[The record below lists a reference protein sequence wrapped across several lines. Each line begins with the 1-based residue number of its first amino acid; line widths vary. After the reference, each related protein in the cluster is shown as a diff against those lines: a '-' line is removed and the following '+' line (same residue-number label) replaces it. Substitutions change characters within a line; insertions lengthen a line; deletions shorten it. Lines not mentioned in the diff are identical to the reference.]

1 MPRTSSNKS
10 KAKLASTTQSTA
22 KSQAVNATISN
33 AQVKDNESK
42 ATDTSLDAIACAA
55 KEIGIR
61 AYASDLYDDDDLE
74 DLDSSSLNE
83 LDDALDDGLEDTL
96 EDDLDSSLSEG
107 LNDTLD
113 DDRGSSLSDG
123 LEDALDDL
131 ESATEDEIFGNR
143 NKSRIAYEIAK
154 IKERQLRRAGRSI
167 QFAPDEEGNY
177 DDAHKAGFGSDVA
190 EPQMDMADADVQG
203 QDEAAKVDEDGS
215 AELFDSK
222 AFLKTVPNRPGCYRM
237 YDLRN
242 QVIYVGK
249 AKDLKKRLSSY
260 FLKQDQGVKTRVLV
274 SHIAHI
280 EFTVTFSESEA
291 LILENELIKK
301 YQPHF
306 NILLRDDKSY
316 PYILLT
322 SQHEHPGI
330 YYHRGARRKAGEYFG
345 PFPDSSAVKD
355 SLRLMLQLFPI
366 RQCEDTVYAHRSR
379 PCLMAQI
386 GKCLAPCVPMSKEKQ
401 AQYAEQVE
409 LVKLFLQGHNQEL
422 LSAIVKKMEE
432 HAARM
437 EFEEAAALRDQL
449 TSLRKVQEA
458 NSIVSGIEY
467 PLDVIGFAMAEGMA
481 CIHVLFIRNGR
492 IFGTRSFFPKLTS
505 EVRNNTELVL
515 SFLSRFYLN
524 DTHSNLIPDEVVIDL
539 DFNAVNA
546 TDDEVAQDDVTSDL
560 ISADANADSDES
572 ENLKPGQVSSR
583 SRRLQ
588 QSILPVDKDERIA
601 GAKSLVAEI
610 KAMDNIDP
618 QERHDRL
625 QGNLHDDVV
634 DALDLEE
641 EYLTDELADK
651 DTKATNLTISEQ
663 TAANV
668 DHTTAANTAD
678 AHASSID
685 AANAA
690 DMGDAA
696 DADNAANAADTSDAV
711 DDAAVD
717 SAGAVVLKDE
727 LSVLKEALKKQFDK
741 NVRFTRGVRGAK
753 HRFVRLAMTNA
764 SVALSAKVQ
773 SFATAEHRI
782 KELES
787 LLGIS
792 GVERMECY
800 DISHTQGELT
810 VASCVVFNREGPDS
824 SRYRR
829 FNIDGITP
837 GDDFAAMHQVL
848 TRRFKDPDG
857 GECPQLVFIDGGPGQ
872 LSQAEE
878 VISNAFANAKTPM
891 PTIVAVAKG
900 EGRKEGLE
908 TLIRAFSHERI
919 NLNLNSPALQLV
931 IHIRDESHRFAITG
945 HRNRRAKARRTSKL
959 ESIAGVGPKRR
970 QALLKHL
977 GGMQEVLRAGIDEL
991 KKVPGISPKM
1001 AEQIYDELHS

>member
-1 MPRTSSNKS
+1 M
-10 KAKLASTTQSTA
+10 
-22 KSQAVNATISN
+22 ISH
-33 AQVKDNESK
+33 
-42 ATDTSLDAIACAA
+42 T
-55 KEIGIR
+55 
-61 AYASDLYDDDDLE
+61 
-74 DLDSSSLNE
+74 
-83 LDDALDDGLEDTL
+83 
-96 EDDLDSSLSEG
+96 
-107 LNDTLD
+107 
-113 DDRGSSLSDG
+113 
-123 LEDALDDL
+123 
-131 ESATEDEIFGNR
+131 
-143 NKSRIAYEIAK
+143 RISC
-154 IKERQLRRAGRSI
+154 L
-167 QFAPDEEGNY
+167 P
-177 DDAHKAGFGSDVA
+177 
-190 EPQMDMADADVQG
+190 
-203 QDEAAKVDEDGS
+203 
-215 AELFDSK
+215 
-222 AFLKTVPNRPGCYRM
+222 
-237 YDLRN
+237 
-242 QVIYVGK
+242 
-249 AKDLKKRLSSY
+249 
-260 FLKQDQGVKTRVLV
+260 
-274 SHIAHI
+274 
-280 EFTVTFSESEA
+280 
-291 LILENELIKK
+291 
-301 YQPHF
+301 
-306 NILLRDDKSY
+306 
-316 PYILLT
+316 

-432 HAARM
+432 HAERM

-546 TDDEVAQDDVTSDL
+546 ADDETGQDGVTSDL
-560 ISADANADSDES
+560 ISEDANADSDES

-583 SRRLQ
+583 SRRMH
-588 QSILPVDKDERIA
+588 QSILPGDKDERIA

-625 QGNLHDDVV
+625 QGKLHDDVV

-641 EYLTDELADK
+641 EYLTDEHSDK
-651 DTKATNLTISEQ
+651 DSKEANLTISEQ
-663 TAANV
+663 QAASS
-668 DHTTAANTAD
+668 AD

-685 AANAA
+685 ASDTA
-690 DMGDAA
+690 DAA
-696 DADNAANAADTSDAV
+696 ETSDASNAV

-878 VISNAFANAKTPM
+878 VISTAFAGAKTPM

>member
-22 KSQAVNATISN
+22 KLQAVNATLGN
-33 AQVKDNESK
+33 AQVEDKESK
-42 ATDTSLDAIACAA
+42 ATDTPLDAIACVA
-55 KEIGIR
+55 KEIGIG
-61 AYASDLYDDDDLE
+61 AYASDLDDDDDLE
-74 DLDSSSLNE
+74 DLESSLLNE
-83 LDDALDDGLEDTL
+83 LDDALDDDLDSPLRDDLEDAL
-96 EDDLDSSLSEG
+96 EDDLDSSL
-107 LNDTLD
+107 ND
-113 DDRGSSLSDG
+113 GV
-123 LEDALDDL
+123 EDALDDL

-143 NKSRIAYEIAK
+143 NKSRIAYEISK
-154 IKERQLRRAGRSI
+154 IKERQLRGVVRSI

-190 EPQMDMADADVQG
+190 EPQMDMADAEIQG
-203 QDEAAKVDEDGS
+203 QVEGAKVDEDGS

-546 TDDEVAQDDVTSDL
+546 ADDETGQDGVTRDL
-560 ISADANADSDES
+560 ISEDANADSDES

-583 SRRLQ
+583 SRRMQ
-588 QSILPVDKDERIA
+588 QSIVPGDKDERIA

-625 QGNLHDDVV
+625 QAQLHDDVV

-641 EYLTDELADK
+641 EYLTDEHSDK
-651 DTKATNLTISEQ
+651 DTKTAHLTISEQ
-663 TAANV
+663 QAAS
-668 DHTTAANTAD
+668 TAD

-685 AANAA
+685 AADAV
-690 DMGDAA
+690 DTGD
-696 DADNAANAADTSDAV
+696 TV

-919 NLNLNSPALQLV
+919 NLTLNSPALQLV

>member
-10 KAKLASTTQSTA
+10 KAKLASTTQSST
-22 KSQAVNATISN
+22 KSQAVNATLAS
-33 AQVKDNESK
+33 AQVEEKDSK
-42 ATDTSLDAIACAA
+42 ATDTTLDAIACAA
-55 KEIGIR
+55 KEIGIG
-61 AYASDLYDDDDLE
+61 AYASDLDDDDDLE
-74 DLDSSSLNE
+74 DLESSSLNE
-83 LDDALDDGLEDTL
+83 LDDALDDDLEDAL
-96 EDDLDSSLSEG
+96 EDDLDSPLSNG
-107 LNDTLD
+107 D
-113 DDRGSSLSDG
+113 
-123 LEDALDDL
+123 EDALDDL

-143 NKSRIAYEIAK
+143 NKSRIAYEISK
-154 IKERQLRRAGRSI
+154 IKERQLRGAGRSI

-190 EPQMDMADADVQG
+190 EPQMDMADAEIQG
-203 QDEAAKVDEDGS
+203 QVEGAKVDEDGS

-492 IFGTRSFFPKLTS
+492 IFGTRSFFPKLTG

-524 DTHSNLIPDEVVIDL
+524 DTHSNLIPDEVVIDI
-539 DFNAVNA
+539 DFNAANA
-546 TDDEVAQDDVTSDL
+546 ADDETGQDGVTSDL

-572 ENLKPGQVSSR
+572 GNLKPGQVSSR
-583 SRRLQ
+583 SRRMQ
-588 QSILPVDKDERIA
+588 QSILPGDKDERIA

-625 QGNLHDDVV
+625 QGKLHDDVV

-641 EYLTDELADK
+641 EYLTDEHSDK
-651 DTKATNLTISEQ
+651 DSKEANLTISEQ
-663 TAANV
+663 QAASS
-668 DHTTAANTAD
+668 AD

-685 AANAA
+685 ASDTA
-690 DMGDAA
+690 DAA
-696 DADNAANAADTSDAV
+696 ETSDAGNAV

>member
-22 KSQAVNATISN
+22 KSQAVNATLAN
-33 AQVKDNESK
+33 AQVNDKESK
-42 ATDTSLDAIACAA
+42 ATDTSLDAIASAA
-55 KEIGIR
+55 KEIGIS
-61 AYASDLYDDDDLE
+61 AYVSDLDDDDDLE
-74 DLDSSSLNE
+74 DLESSSLNE
-83 LDDALDDGLEDTL
+83 LDDPLDDDLEEAIDDGLGSSLSDGIEDAL
-96 EDDLDSSLSEG
+96 EDDLDSP
-107 LNDTLD
+107 
-113 DDRGSSLSDG
+113 LSDG

-131 ESATEDEIFGNR
+131 ESATEDEIFGKR
-143 NKSRIAYEIAK
+143 NQSRIAYEIGK
-154 IKERQLRRAGRSI
+154 IKERQLRGAGRSI

-177 DDAHKAGFGSDVA
+177 DDAHKAGFGSDIA
-190 EPQMDMADADVQG
+190 EPQMDMADAEIQG

-524 DTHSNLIPDEVVIDL
+524 DTHSNLIPDEVVIDI

-546 TDDEVAQDDVTSDL
+546 ADDETGQDGVTSDL
-560 ISADANADSDES
+560 ISTDANADSDES

-583 SRRLQ
+583 SRRMQ
-588 QSILPVDKDERIA
+588 QSILTGDKDERIA

-618 QERHDRL
+618 QERHERL
-625 QGNLHDDVV
+625 QGKLHDDVV

-641 EYLTDELADK
+641 EYLTDELSDK
-651 DTKATNLTISEQ
+651 DIKAANLTLSEQ
-663 TAANV
+663 Q
-668 DHTTAANTAD
+668 AANTDD

-685 AANAA
+685 AADTA
-690 DMGDAA
+690 DKGDKGDKD
-696 DADNAANAADTSDAV
+696 DAC

-717 SAGAVVLKDE
+717 AGDAGDDAAVYSAGAVVLKDE

-782 KELES
+782 KELEG

-908 TLIRAFSHERI
+908 TLIRAFTHERI

>member
-10 KAKLASTTQSTA
+10 KAKLASTTQSSA
-22 KSQAVNATISN
+22 KSQAVNATLAN
-33 AQVKDNESK
+33 AQVEDKDSK
-42 ATDTSLDAIACAA
+42 ATDTTLDVIACAA
-55 KEIGIR
+55 KEIGIG
-61 AYASDLYDDDDLE
+61 AYAPDLDDDDDLE
-74 DLDSSSLNE
+74 DLESSSLNDI
-83 LDDALDDGLEDTL
+83 DDALDDDLDSSLSDGVEDAL
-96 EDDLDSSLSEG
+96 EDDLDSSLS
-107 LNDTLD
+107 
-113 DDRGSSLSDG
+113 DG
-123 LEDALDDL
+123 VDDALDDL

-143 NKSRIAYEIAK
+143 NKSRIAYEISK
-154 IKERQLRRAGRSI
+154 IKERQLRGAGRTI

-177 DDAHKAGFGSDVA
+177 DNAHKAGFGSDVA
-190 EPQMDMADADVQG
+190 EPQMDMADAEIQG
-203 QDEAAKVDEDGS
+203 QVEGAKVDEDGS

-322 SQHEHPGI
+322 TQHEHPGI

-546 TDDEVAQDDVTSDL
+546 ADDETVQDGVTSDL

-583 SRRLQ
+583 SRRMQ

-625 QGNLHDDVV
+625 QGQLHDDVV

-641 EYLTDELADK
+641 EYLTDEHSDK
-651 DTKATNLTISEQ
+651 DSKEANLTISEQ
-663 TAANV
+663 QAATIV
-668 DHTTAANTAD
+668 QTTAANTDD
-678 AHASSID
+678 AHASSSD
-685 AANAA
+685 AANAS
-690 DMGDAA
+690 DAA
-696 DADNAANAADTSDAV
+696 NTANTADAV
-711 DDAAVD
+711 DDTSVD

-773 SFATAEHRI
+773 SFATAEQRI

>member
-1 MPRTSSNKS
+1 M
-10 KAKLASTTQSTA
+10 
-22 KSQAVNATISN
+22 
-33 AQVKDNESK
+33 
-42 ATDTSLDAIACAA
+42 
-55 KEIGIR
+55 
-61 AYASDLYDDDDLE
+61 
-74 DLDSSSLNE
+74 
-83 LDDALDDGLEDTL
+83 
-96 EDDLDSSLSEG
+96 
-107 LNDTLD
+107 
-113 DDRGSSLSDG
+113 
-123 LEDALDDL
+123 
-131 ESATEDEIFGNR
+131 
-143 NKSRIAYEIAK
+143 
-154 IKERQLRRAGRSI
+154 
-167 QFAPDEEGNY
+167 
-177 DDAHKAGFGSDVA
+177 DVA
-190 EPQMDMADADVQG
+190 DAEIQG
-203 QDEAAKVDEDGS
+203 QVEAAKVYEDGS

-260 FLKQDQGVKTRVLV
+260 FLKQDQGIKTRVLV

-401 AQYAEQVE
+401 AQYAEQVD

-546 TDDEVAQDDVTSDL
+546 ADDETVQDGVTSDL
-560 ISADANADSDES
+560 ISADTNADSDES

-583 SRRLQ
+583 SRRMQ
-588 QSILPVDKDERIA
+588 QSILPGDKDERIA

-618 QERHDRL
+618 QERLNRL
-625 QGNLHDDVV
+625 QGKLHDDVV
-634 DALDLEE
+634 NALDLEE
-641 EYLTDELADK
+641 EYLTDEHSDK
-651 DTKATNLTISEQ
+651 DTNAANLTISEQ
-663 TAANV
+663 QAAS
-668 DHTTAANTAD
+668 TAD
-678 AHASSID
+678 THASSID
-685 AANAA
+685 AADTA
-690 DMGDAA
+690 DT
-696 DADNAANAADTSDAV
+696 ANKDYAADTGDTV
-711 DDAAVD
+711 DEAAVD

-810 VASCVVFNREGPDS
+810 VASCVVFNEKAQ
-824 SRYRR
+824 
-829 FNIDGITP
+829 I
-837 GDDFAAMHQVL
+837 VL
-848 TRRFKDPDG
+848 
-857 GECPQLVFIDGGPGQ
+857 
-872 LSQAEE
+872 A
-878 VISNAFANAKTPM
+878 
-891 PTIVAVAKG
+891 
-900 EGRKEGLE
+900 
-908 TLIRAFSHERI
+908 
-919 NLNLNSPALQLV
+919 
-931 IHIRDESHRFAITG
+931 
-945 HRNRRAKARRTSKL
+945 
-959 ESIAGVGPKRR
+959 IAGSISMASRLV
-970 QALLKHL
+970 
-977 GGMQEVLRAGIDEL
+977 MTLRLCIRC
-991 KKVPGISPKM
+991 
-1001 AEQIYDELHS
+1001 

>member
-22 KSQAVNATISN
+22 KLQAVNATLAN
-33 AQVKDNESK
+33 AQVEDKESK
-42 ATDTSLDAIACAA
+42 ATDTPLDAIACAA

-61 AYASDLYDDDDLE
+61 AYASDLDDDDDLE
-74 DLDSSSLNE
+74 DLESSSLNE
-83 LDDALDDGLEDTL
+83 LDDALDDGLE
-96 EDDLDSSLSEG
+96 
-107 LNDTLD
+107 DTLD

-131 ESATEDEIFGNR
+131 ESASEDEIFGNR
-143 NKSRIAYEIAK
+143 NKSRIAYEISK
-154 IKERQLRRAGRSI
+154 IKERQLRGAGRSI

-190 EPQMDMADADVQG
+190 EPQMDMADAEVQG

-546 TDDEVAQDDVTSDL
+546 ADDEVAQDGVTSDL

-618 QERHDRL
+618 QERHERL
-625 QGNLHDDVV
+625 QSKLHDDAV

-663 TAANV
+663 QAANTDDADASSIDTADTV
-668 DHTTAANTAD
+668 DIADSANTAD
-678 AHASSID
+678 A
-685 AANAA
+685 
-690 DMGDAA
+690 G
-696 DADNAANAADTSDAV
+696 DAV

-773 SFATAEHRI
+773 SFATAEHHI

-837 GDDFAAMHQVL
+837 GDDFAAIHQVL

-945 HRNRRAKARRTSKL
+945 HRNRRAKARWTSKL

>member
-22 KSQAVNATISN
+22 KSQAVNATLAN
-33 AQVKDNESK
+33 AQVEDKDSK
-42 ATDTSLDAIACAA
+42 ATDTTLDAIACAA
-55 KEIGIR
+55 KEIGIG
-61 AYASDLYDDDDLE
+61 AYASDLDDDDDLE
-74 DLDSSSLNE
+74 DLESASLNE
-83 LDDALDDGLEDTL
+83 LDDAL
-96 EDDLDSSLSEG
+96 EDDLDSSLSDDLEDA
-107 LNDTLD
+107 LEDNLD
-113 DDRGSSLSDG
+113 SPLSNGD
-123 LEDALDDL
+123 EDALDDL

-143 NKSRIAYEIAK
+143 NKSRIAYEISK
-154 IKERQLRRAGRSI
+154 IKERQLRGAGRSI

-190 EPQMDMADADVQG
+190 EPQMDMADAEIQG
-203 QDEAAKVDEDGS
+203 QVEAAKVDEDGS

-546 TDDEVAQDDVTSDL
+546 ADDETGQDGVTSDL

-583 SRRLQ
+583 SRRMQ
-588 QSILPVDKDERIA
+588 QSILPRDKDERIA

-625 QGNLHDDVV
+625 QGKLHDDVV

-641 EYLTDELADK
+641 EYLTDEHSDK
-651 DTKATNLTISEQ
+651 DTKTPHLTISEQ
-663 TAANV
+663 QAEET
-668 DHTTAANTAD
+668 DD
-678 AHASSID
+678 AH
-685 AANAA
+685 
-690 DMGDAA
+690 
-696 DADNAANAADTSDAV
+696 TSCIDAV
-711 DDAAVD
+711 DDTSVD
-717 SAGAVVLKDE
+717 GAGAVVLKDE

>member
-22 KSQAVNATISN
+22 KSQAVNATLAN
-33 AQVKDNESK
+33 AQAEDKESK
-42 ATDTSLDAIACAA
+42 ATDTPLDAIACAA

-61 AYASDLYDDDDLE
+61 AYASDLDDDDLE
-74 DLDSSSLNE
+74 DLESSSLNE
-83 LDDALDDGLEDTL
+83 LDDALDDDLEDTL
-96 EDDLDSSLSEG
+96 EDDLDSSLSDG
-107 LNDTLD
+107 LDDALE

-123 LEDALDDL
+123 VEDALDDL

-154 IKERQLRRAGRSI
+154 IKERQLRGAGRTI

-177 DDAHKAGFGSDVA
+177 DDAHKAGFGSNVA
-190 EPQMDMADADVQG
+190 EPQMDMADAEVQG

-505 EVRNNTELVL
+505 EVRSNTELVL

-583 SRRLQ
+583 SSRLQ

-663 TAANV
+663 TTANV
-668 DHTTAANTAD
+668 DHTTAANTDD
-678 AHASSID
+678 AHASFID
-685 AANAA
+685 AA
-690 DMGDAA
+690 DS
-696 DADNAANAADTSDAV
+696 DNAAYTSD
-711 DDAAVD
+711 DSAVD

-878 VISNAFANAKTPM
+878 VISNAFATAKTPM

>member
-22 KSQAVNATISN
+22 KSQAVNATLAN
-33 AQVKDNESK
+33 AQVEDKDSK
-42 ATDTSLDAIACAA
+42 ATDTTLDAIACAA
-55 KEIGIR
+55 KEIGIG
-61 AYASDLYDDDDLE
+61 AYASDLDDDDDLE
-74 DLDSSSLNE
+74 DLESSSLNE
-83 LDDALDDGLEDTL
+83 LDDALDDDLDSPLRDDLEDAL
-96 EDDLDSSLSEG
+96 EDDLDSSL
-107 LNDTLD
+107 ND
-113 DDRGSSLSDG
+113 GV
-123 LEDALDDL
+123 EDALDDL

-143 NKSRIAYEIAK
+143 NKSRIAYEISK
-154 IKERQLRRAGRSI
+154 IKERQLRGAGRSI

-190 EPQMDMADADVQG
+190 EPQMDIADAEIQG
-203 QDEAAKVDEDGS
+203 QVEAAKVDEDGS

-505 EVRNNTELVL
+505 EVRNITELVL

-546 TDDEVAQDDVTSDL
+546 ADDETGQDGVTSDL
-560 ISADANADSDES
+560 ISADANANSDES

-583 SRRLQ
+583 SRRMQ
-588 QSILPVDKDERIA
+588 QSILPGDKDERIA

-625 QGNLHDDVV
+625 QGKLHDDVV

-641 EYLTDELADK
+641 EYLTDEHSDK
-651 DTKATNLTISEQ
+651 DTKTAHLTISEQ
-663 TAANV
+663 QAATIVHTA
-668 DHTTAANTAD
+668 AANTDD
-678 AHASSID
+678 AHASSTD
-685 AANAA
+685 AANT
-690 DMGDAA
+690 
-696 DADNAANAADTSDAV
+696 ANAADTVNATHASSIEAADAVDTGDTV

-919 NLNLNSPALQLV
+919 NLTLNSPALQLV

>member
-10 KAKLASTTQSTA
+10 KAKLSSTTQSTA
-22 KSQAVNATISN
+22 KSQAVNATLAN
-33 AQVKDNESK
+33 AQVEDKESK
-42 ATDTSLDAIACAA
+42 ATDTPLDAIACAA
-55 KEIGIR
+55 KEIGIG
-61 AYASDLYDDDDLE
+61 AYATDLDDDDDLE
-74 DLDSSSLNE
+74 DLESSSLNE
-83 LDDALDDGLEDTL
+83 LDDALDDDLEETL
-96 EDDLDSSLSEG
+96 EDDLDSSLS
-107 LNDTLD
+107 
-113 DDRGSSLSDG
+113 DG
-123 LEDALDDL
+123 VEDALDDL
-131 ESATEDEIFGNR
+131 ESATEDEIFGHR
-143 NKSRIAYEIAK
+143 NKSRIAYEISK
-154 IKERQLRRAGRSI
+154 IKERQLRGAGRSI

-190 EPQMDMADADVQG
+190 EPQMDMADAEIQG
-203 QDEAAKVDEDGS
+203 QVEAAKVDEDGS

-539 DFNAVNA
+539 DFNAVNEV
-546 TDDEVAQDDVTSDL
+546 DDETAQDGVTGDL
-560 ISADANADSDES
+560 ISADANADGDES

-583 SRRLQ
+583 SRRMQ
-588 QSILPVDKDERIA
+588 QSILPGDQDERIA

-625 QGNLHDDVV
+625 QGKLHDDVV

-641 EYLTDELADK
+641 EYLTDEHSDK
-651 DTKATNLTISEQ
+651 DSKAANLAISEQ
-663 TAANV
+663 QAATIE
-668 DHTTAANTAD
+668 HTTAANTDD

-685 AANAA
+685 TADSANT
-690 DMGDAA
+690 
-696 DADNAANAADTSDAV
+696 ANTGEAV
-711 DDAAVD
+711 DAAAVD

-977 GGMQEVLRAGIDEL
+977 GGMQEVLRASIDEL

>member
-22 KSQAVNATISN
+22 KLQAVNATLAN
-33 AQVKDNESK
+33 AQVENKDSK
-42 ATDTSLDAIACAA
+42 ATDTTLDAIACAA
-55 KEIGIR
+55 KEIGIG
-61 AYASDLYDDDDLE
+61 AYASDLDDDDELDELE
-74 DLDSSSLNE
+74 SPSLNE
-83 LDDALDDGLEDTL
+83 LDDALDD
-96 EDDLDSSLSEG
+96 DLD
-107 LNDTLD
+107 
-113 DDRGSSLSDG
+113 SSLSDG
-123 LEDALDDL
+123 LEDALEEDLDSPLSDGVEDGLDDL

-143 NKSRIAYEIAK
+143 NKSRIAYEISK
-154 IKERQLRRAGRSI
+154 IKERQLRGAGRSI

-190 EPQMDMADADVQG
+190 EPQMDMADAEIQG
-203 QDEAAKVDEDGS
+203 QVEAAKVDEDGS

-539 DFNAVNA
+539 DFKAVNA
-546 TDDEVAQDDVTSDL
+546 ADDETGQDGVTSDL

-583 SRRLQ
+583 SRRMQ
-588 QSILPVDKDERIA
+588 QSILPGDKDERIA

-618 QERHDRL
+618 RERHDRL
-625 QGNLHDDVV
+625 QGKLHDDVV

-641 EYLTDELADK
+641 EYLTDEHSDK
-651 DTKATNLTISEQ
+651 DTKTANLTISEQ
-663 TAANV
+663 QAVTIV
-668 DHTTAANTAD
+668 QTTAENTDD

-685 AANAA
+685 AS
-690 DMGDAA
+690 DAA
-696 DADNAANAADTSDAV
+696 NTADTGDAV
-711 DDAAVD
+711 DDTSVD
-717 SAGAVVLKDE
+717 GAGAVVLKDE

-959 ESIAGVGPKRR
+959 ESIAGVGAKASSGFIKALRR
-970 QALLKHL
+970 HA
-977 GGMQEVLRAGIDEL
+977 RGIAC
-991 KKVPGISPKM
+991 G
-1001 AEQIYDELHS
+1001 H

>member
-1 MPRTSSNKS
+1 MPRTSSSKS
-10 KAKLASTTQSTA
+10 KAKLSSTTQSAA
-22 KSQAVNATISN
+22 KSQAANTTLAN
-33 AQVKDNESK
+33 AQVEDKESK
-42 ATDTSLDAIACAA
+42 TTYTSLDAIASAA
-55 KEIGIR
+55 KEIGIG
-61 AYASDLYDDDDLE
+61 AYAADLDDDDDLE
-74 DLDSSSLNE
+74 DLESSTLNE
-83 LDDALDDGLEDTL
+83 LDDALDD
-96 EDDLDSSLSEG
+96 DLDSSLSDG
-107 LNDTLD
+107 LEDALED
-113 DDRGSSLSDG
+113 DLGSSLSDG
-123 LEDALDDL
+123 LDDALDDL
-131 ESATEDEIFGNR
+131 ESATEDEIFGKR
-143 NKSRIAYEIAK
+143 NKSRIAYEIGK
-154 IKERQLRRAGRSI
+154 IKERQLRGAGRSI

-177 DDAHKAGFGSDVA
+177 DDAHKAGFGSDIA
-190 EPQMDMADADVQG
+190 EPQMDMADAEIQG

-505 EVRNNTELVL
+505 EVTNNTELVL

-546 TDDEVAQDDVTSDL
+546 ADDETAQDGVTSDL
-560 ISADANADSDES
+560 MSSDANADSDES

-583 SRRLQ
+583 SRRMQ
-588 QSILPVDKDERIA
+588 QSILPGDKDERIA

-618 QERHDRL
+618 QERRDRL
-625 QGNLHDDVV
+625 QGKLHDDVV

-641 EYLTDELADK
+641 EYLTDEHSDK
-651 DTKATNLTISEQ
+651 DIKAINLTISEQ
-663 TAANV
+663 QAATV
-668 DHTTAANTAD
+668 DHTTAANSDDSNSASTDEAN
-678 AHASSID
+678 ASSID
-685 AANAA
+685 AADTA
-690 DMGDAA
+690 GTCDAV
-696 DADNAANAADTSDAV
+696 DAV

-717 SAGAVVLKDE
+717 SAVAVVLKDE

-959 ESIAGVGPKRR
+959 ESIAGIGPKRR

>member
-22 KSQAVNATISN
+22 KSQAVNATLAN
-33 AQVKDNESK
+33 AQVENKDSK
-42 ATDTSLDAIACAA
+42 ATDTPLDAIACAA
-55 KEIGIR
+55 KEMGIG
-61 AYASDLYDDDDLE
+61 AYASDLDDDDDFE
-74 DLDSSSLNE
+74 DLESSSLND
-83 LDDALDDGLEDTL
+83 LDDALD
-96 EDDLDSSLSEG
+96 DDLDSSLS
-107 LNDTLD
+107 D
-113 DDRGSSLSDG
+113 D
-123 LEDALDDL
+123 LEDALEEDLESPLRDGVEEVLDDL

-143 NKSRIAYEIAK
+143 NKSRIAYEISK
-154 IKERQLRRAGRSI
+154 IKERQLRGAGRSI

-190 EPQMDMADADVQG
+190 EPQMDMADAEIQG
-203 QDEAAKVDEDGS
+203 QVEAAKVDEDGS

-546 TDDEVAQDDVTSDL
+546 ADDETAQDGVTSDL

-583 SRRLQ
+583 SRRMQ
-588 QSILPVDKDERIA
+588 QSILPGDKDERIA

-610 KAMDNIDP
+610 KAMDHIDP

-625 QGNLHDDVV
+625 QGKLHDDVV

-641 EYLTDELADK
+641 EYLTDEHSDK
-651 DTKATNLTISEQ
+651 DSKAANLTISEQ
-663 TAANV
+663 QAAST
-668 DHTTAANTAD
+668 DD

-685 AANAA
+685 AA
-690 DMGDAA
+690 DT
-696 DADNAANAADTSDAV
+696 ADTSSTGDTGDIV

>member
-22 KSQAVNATISN
+22 KLQAVNATLAN
-33 AQVKDNESK
+33 AQVENKDSK
-42 ATDTSLDAIACAA
+42 ATDTHLDAIACAA
-55 KEIGIR
+55 KEIGIG
-61 AYASDLYDDDDLE
+61 AYAPDLDDDDELGDLE
-74 DLDSSSLNE
+74 ISSLND
-83 LDDALDDGLEDTL
+83 LDDALD
-96 EDDLDSSLSEG
+96 DDLDSSLS
-107 LNDTLD
+107 
-113 DDRGSSLSDG
+113 DG
-123 LEDALDDL
+123 VEDALDDL
-131 ESATEDEIFGNR
+131 DSATEDEIFGNR
-143 NKSRIAYEIAK
+143 NKSRIAYEISK
-154 IKERQLRRAGRSI
+154 IKERQLRGAGSSI

-190 EPQMDMADADVQG
+190 EPQMDMADAEIQG
-203 QDEAAKVDEDGS
+203 QVEAAKVDEDGS

-322 SQHEHPGI
+322 TQHEHPGI
-330 YYHRGARRKAGEYFG
+330 YYHRGARRKSGEYFG

-546 TDDEVAQDDVTSDL
+546 AYDETGQDGVKSDL
-560 ISADANADSDES
+560 ISEDANADSDES

-583 SRRLQ
+583 SRRMQ
-588 QSILPVDKDERIA
+588 QSILPGDKDERIA

-610 KAMDNIDP
+610 KAMDNIEP

-625 QGNLHDDVV
+625 QGKLHDDVV

-641 EYLTDELADK
+641 EYLTDEHSDK
-651 DTKATNLTISEQ
+651 DCKEENLTISEQ
-663 TAANV
+663 QAATIV
-668 DHTTAANTAD
+668 QTTAANTAD
-678 AHASSID
+678 DHASSID
-685 AANAA
+685 AAETA
-690 DMGDAA
+690 DAA
-696 DADNAANAADTSDAV
+696 NTADAV
-711 DDAAVD
+711 DDTSVD

>member
-10 KAKLASTTQSTA
+10 KAKLASTTQSSA
-22 KSQAVNATISN
+22 KSQAVNATLAN
-33 AQVKDNESK
+33 AQVENKDSK
-42 ATDTSLDAIACAA
+42 ATDTTLDAIACAA
-55 KEIGIR
+55 KEIGIG
-61 AYASDLYDDDDLE
+61 AYAPDLDDDDELGDLE
-74 DLDSSSLNE
+74 ISSLND
-83 LDDALDDGLEDTL
+83 LDDALDDDI
-96 EDDLDSSLSEG
+96 DSP
-107 LNDTLD
+107 
-113 DDRGSSLSDG
+113 LSDG
-123 LEDALDDL
+123 VEEVLDDL

-143 NKSRIAYEIAK
+143 NKSRIAYEISK
-154 IKERQLRRAGRSI
+154 IKERQLRGAGRSI

-190 EPQMDMADADVQG
+190 EPQMDMADAEIQG
-203 QDEAAKVDEDGS
+203 QVEAAKVDEDGS

-546 TDDEVAQDDVTSDL
+546 ADDETGQDGVTSDL

-583 SRRLQ
+583 SRRMQ
-588 QSILPVDKDERIA
+588 QSILPGDKDERIA

-625 QGNLHDDVV
+625 QGKLHDDVV

-641 EYLTDELADK
+641 EYLTDEHSDK
-651 DTKATNLTISEQ
+651 DTKTAHLTISEQ
-663 TAANV
+663 QAATIV
-668 DHTTAANTAD
+668 QTTAANTDD

-685 AANAA
+685 AAETV
-690 DMGDAA
+690 DAA
-696 DADNAANAADTSDAV
+696 NTADAV
-711 DDAAVD
+711 DTADDTSVD

-919 NLNLNSPALQLV
+919 NLTLNSPALQLV

>member
-10 KAKLASTTQSTA
+10 KAKLASTTQSSA
-22 KSQAVNATISN
+22 KSQAVNATLAN
-33 AQVKDNESK
+33 AQVENKDSK
-42 ATDTSLDAIACAA
+42 ATDTTLDAIACAA
-55 KEIGIR
+55 KEICIG
-61 AYASDLYDDDDLE
+61 AYASDLDDDDDLE
-74 DLDSSSLNE
+74 DHESSSLNE
-83 LDDALDDGLEDTL
+83 LDDAFDDGLDSSLSDDLEDAL
-96 EDDLDSSLSEG
+96 DDDLDSSL
-107 LNDTLD
+107 ND
-113 DDRGSSLSDG
+113 GV
-123 LEDALDDL
+123 EEVLDDL

-143 NKSRIAYEIAK
+143 NKSRIAYEISK
-154 IKERQLRRAGRSI
+154 IKERQLRGAGRSI

-190 EPQMDMADADVQG
+190 EPQMDMADAEIQG
-203 QDEAAKVDEDGS
+203 QVEAAKVDEDGS

-492 IFGTRSFFPKLTS
+492 IFGTRSFFPKLTG

-539 DFNAVNA
+539 DFKAVNA
-546 TDDEVAQDDVTSDL
+546 ADDETGQDGITSDL
-560 ISADANADSDES
+560 ISEDANADSDES

-583 SRRLQ
+583 SRRMQ
-588 QSILPVDKDERIA
+588 QSILPGDKDERIA

-625 QGNLHDDVV
+625 QGKLHDDVV

-641 EYLTDELADK
+641 EYLTDEHSDK
-651 DTKATNLTISEQ
+651 DTKTANLTISEQ
-663 TAANV
+663 QAVTIV
-668 DHTTAANTAD
+668 QTTAANTDD

-685 AANAA
+685 AS
-690 DMGDAA
+690 DAA
-696 DADNAANAADTSDAV
+696 NTADTGDAV
-711 DDAAVD
+711 DDAAAD
-717 SAGAVVLKDE
+717 GAGAVVLKDE

-829 FNIDGITP
+829 FNIEGITP

-919 NLNLNSPALQLV
+919 NLTLNSPALQLV

>member
-22 KSQAVNATISN
+22 KSQAVNATLAN
-33 AQVKDNESK
+33 AQVEDKESK
-42 ATDTSLDAIACAA
+42 VTDTPLDAIACAA
-55 KEIGIR
+55 KEIGIG
-61 AYASDLYDDDDLE
+61 AYAPDLDDDDELGDLE
-74 DLDSSSLNE
+74 ISSLND
-83 LDDALDDGLEDTL
+83 LDDALDDDI
-96 EDDLDSSLSEG
+96 DSP
-107 LNDTLD
+107 
-113 DDRGSSLSDG
+113 LSDG
-123 LEDALDDL
+123 VEEVLDDL

-143 NKSRIAYEIAK
+143 NKSRIAYEISK
-154 IKERQLRRAGRSI
+154 IKERQLRGAGRSI

-190 EPQMDMADADVQG
+190 EPQMDMADAEIQG
-203 QDEAAKVDEDGS
+203 QVEAAKVDEDGS

-546 TDDEVAQDDVTSDL
+546 TDDETGQDGVTSDL

-583 SRRLQ
+583 SRRMQ
-588 QSILPVDKDERIA
+588 QSILPGDKDERIA

-625 QGNLHDDVV
+625 QGKLHDDVV
-634 DALDLEE
+634 NALDLEE
-641 EYLTDELADK
+641 EYLTDEHSDK
-651 DTKATNLTISEQ
+651 DTKTANLTISEQ
-663 TAANV
+663 QAAET
-668 DHTTAANTAD
+668 DD
-678 AHASSID
+678 AHASFID
-685 AANAA
+685 AA
-690 DMGDAA
+690 
-696 DADNAANAADTSDAV
+696 DTGDAV
-711 DDAAVD
+711 DDTSVD
-717 SAGAVVLKDE
+717 GAGAVVLKDE

>member
-22 KSQAVNATISN
+22 KSQAVNATLAN
-33 AQVKDNESK
+33 AQVEDKDSK
-42 ATDTSLDAIACAA
+42 ATDTPLDAIACAA
-55 KEIGIR
+55 KEIGIG
-61 AYASDLYDDDDLE
+61 AYASDLDDDDDLE
-74 DLDSSSLNE
+74 DLESSSLNE
-83 LDDALDDGLEDTL
+83 LDDAL
-96 EDDLDSSLSEG
+96 EDDLDSPLR
-107 LNDTLD
+107 D
-113 DDRGSSLSDG
+113 D

-143 NKSRIAYEIAK
+143 NKSRIAYEISK
-154 IKERQLRRAGRSI
+154 IKERQLRGAGRSI

-190 EPQMDMADADVQG
+190 EPQMDMADAEIQG
-203 QDEAAKVDEDGS
+203 QVEAAKVDEDGS

-546 TDDEVAQDDVTSDL
+546 ADDETAQDGVTSDL
-560 ISADANADSDES
+560 ISADANDDSDES

-583 SRRLQ
+583 SRRMQ
-588 QSILPVDKDERIA
+588 QSILPGEKDECIA

-625 QGNLHDDVV
+625 QGKLHDDVV

-641 EYLTDELADK
+641 EYLTDEHSDK
-651 DTKATNLTISEQ
+651 DCKEENLTISEQ
-663 TAANV
+663 QAATIV
-668 DHTTAANTAD
+668 QTTAANTAD
-678 AHASSID
+678 DHASSID
-685 AANAA
+685 AAETA
-690 DMGDAA
+690 DAA
-696 DADNAANAADTSDAV
+696 NTADAV
-711 DDAAVD
+711 DDTSVD

>member
-22 KSQAVNATISN
+22 KLQAVNATLAN
-33 AQVKDNESK
+33 AQVENKDSK
-42 ATDTSLDAIACAA
+42 ATDTTLDVIACAA
-55 KEIGIR
+55 KEIGIG
-61 AYASDLYDDDDLE
+61 AYASDLDDDDDLE
-74 DLDSSSLNE
+74 DLESSSLKE
-83 LDDALDDGLEDTL
+83 LDDALDDDLDSPLSDDLEDAL
-96 EDDLDSSLSEG
+96 DDDLDSP
-107 LNDTLD
+107 
-113 DDRGSSLSDG
+113 LSDG
-123 LEDALDDL
+123 VEDGLDDL

-143 NKSRIAYEIAK
+143 NKSRIAYEISK
-154 IKERQLRRAGRSI
+154 IKERQLRGAGRSI

-190 EPQMDMADADVQG
+190 EPQMDMADAEIQG
-203 QDEAAKVDEDGS
+203 QVEAAKVDEDGS

-280 EFTVTFSESEA
+280 EFTVTFYESEA

-322 SQHEHPGI
+322 TQHEHPGI

-546 TDDEVAQDDVTSDL
+546 ADDETAQDGVTSDL
-560 ISADANADSDES
+560 ISADANDDSDES

-583 SRRLQ
+583 SRRMQ
-588 QSILPVDKDERIA
+588 QSILPGEKDERIA

-625 QGNLHDDVV
+625 QGKLHDDVV

-641 EYLTDELADK
+641 EYLTDEHSDK
-651 DTKATNLTISEQ
+651 DTKAANLTISEQ
-663 TAANV
+663 QAATIV
-668 DHTTAANTAD
+668 QTTAANTD
-678 AHASSID
+678 DTHASSTD

-690 DMGDAA
+690 DTGD
-696 DADNAANAADTSDAV
+696 TV

-919 NLNLNSPALQLV
+919 NLTLNSPALQLV

>member
-22 KSQAVNATISN
+22 KSQAVNATLAD
-33 AQVKDNESK
+33 AQVEDKDSK
-42 ATDTSLDAIACAA
+42 ATDTPVDAIACAA
-55 KEIGIR
+55 KEIGIG
-61 AYASDLYDDDDLE
+61 AYAYDLDDDDDLE
-74 DLDSSSLNE
+74 DLESSSLNE
-83 LDDALDDGLEDTL
+83 LDDALEDDLDSPLRDDLEDAL
-96 EDDLDSSLSEG
+96 EDDLDSSL
-107 LNDTLD
+107 ND
-113 DDRGSSLSDG
+113 GV
-123 LEDALDDL
+123 EDALDDL

-143 NKSRIAYEIAK
+143 NKSRIAYEISK
-154 IKERQLRRAGRSI
+154 LKERQLRGAGRSI

-190 EPQMDMADADVQG
+190 EPQMDMADAEIQG
-203 QDEAAKVDEDGS
+203 QVEAAKVDEDGS

-546 TDDEVAQDDVTSDL
+546 TDDETGQDGVTSDL

-583 SRRLQ
+583 SRRMQ
-588 QSILPVDKDERIA
+588 QSILPGDKDERIA

-625 QGNLHDDVV
+625 QGKLHDDVV

-641 EYLTDELADK
+641 EYLTDEHSDK
-651 DTKATNLTISEQ
+651 DTKTAHLTISEQ
-663 TAANV
+663 QAVTIV
-668 DHTTAANTAD
+668 QTTAANTDD

-690 DMGDAA
+690 ETA
-696 DADNAANAADTSDAV
+696 
-711 DDAAVD
+711 DDAAID
-717 SAGAVVLKDE
+717 GAGAVVLKDE

>member
-10 KAKLASTTQSTA
+10 KAKLASTTQSSA
-22 KSQAVNATISN
+22 KSQAVNATLAN
-33 AQVKDNESK
+33 AQVEDKDSK
-42 ATDTSLDAIACAA
+42 ATDTTLDVIACAA
-55 KEIGIR
+55 KEIGIG
-61 AYASDLYDDDDLE
+61 AYAADLDDDDDLE
-74 DLDSSSLNE
+74 DLESSSLNE
-83 LDDALDDGLEDTL
+83 LDDALDDDLDSSLNDGVVDASD
-96 EDDLDSSLSEG
+96 DDLDSSL
-107 LNDTLD
+107 ND
-113 DDRGSSLSDG
+113 GV
-123 LEDALDDL
+123 EEVLDDL

-143 NKSRIAYEIAK
+143 NKSRIAYEISK
-154 IKERQLRRAGRSI
+154 IKERQLRGAGRSI

-190 EPQMDMADADVQG
+190 EPQMDMADAEIQG
-203 QDEAAKVDEDGS
+203 QVEAAKVDEDGS

-546 TDDEVAQDDVTSDL
+546 ADDETGQDGVTSDL
-560 ISADANADSDES
+560 ISEDANADSDES

-583 SRRLQ
+583 SRRMQ
-588 QSILPVDKDERIA
+588 QSILPGDKDERIA

-625 QGNLHDDVV
+625 QGKLHDDVV

-641 EYLTDELADK
+641 EYLTDEHSDK
-651 DTKATNLTISEQ
+651 DSKEANLTISEQ
-663 TAANV
+663 QAATIV
-668 DHTTAANTAD
+668 QTTAANTDD

-690 DMGDAA
+690 DTGD
-696 DADNAANAADTSDAV
+696 NV

-717 SAGAVVLKDE
+717 GAGAVVLKDE

-919 NLNLNSPALQLV
+919 NLTLNSPALQLV

>member
-22 KSQAVNATISN
+22 KSQAVNATLAN
-33 AQVKDNESK
+33 AQVEDKDSK
-42 ATDTSLDAIACAA
+42 ATDTTLDAIACAA
-55 KEIGIR
+55 KEIGIG
-61 AYASDLYDDDDLE
+61 AYASDLDDDDDLE
-74 DLDSSSLNE
+74 DLESSSLNE
-83 LDDALDDGLEDTL
+83 LDDALDDDLEDAL
-96 EDDLDSSLSEG
+96 EDDLDSPLSNG
-107 LNDTLD
+107 D
-113 DDRGSSLSDG
+113 
-123 LEDALDDL
+123 EDALDDL

-143 NKSRIAYEIAK
+143 NKSRIAYEISK
-154 IKERQLRRAGRSI
+154 IKERQLRGAGRSI

-190 EPQMDMADADVQG
+190 EPQMDMADAEIQG
-203 QDEAAKVDEDGS
+203 QVEGAKVDEDGS

-546 TDDEVAQDDVTSDL
+546 ADDETGQDGVTSDL

-583 SRRLQ
+583 SRRMQ
-588 QSILPVDKDERIA
+588 QSILPGDKDERIA

-625 QGNLHDDVV
+625 QGKLHDDVV

-641 EYLTDELADK
+641 EYLTDEHSDK
-651 DTKATNLTISEQ
+651 DTKTAHLTLSEQ
-663 TAANV
+663 QAATIV
-668 DHTTAANTAD
+668 QTTAANTDD

-685 AANAA
+685 AS
-690 DMGDAA
+690 DAA
-696 DADNAANAADTSDAV
+696 NTADTGDAV
-711 DDAAVD
+711 DDTSVD
-717 SAGAVVLKDE
+717 GAGAVVLKDE

>member
-10 KAKLASTTQSTA
+10 KAKLASTTQSSA
-22 KSQAVNATISN
+22 KSQAVNATLAN
-33 AQVKDNESK
+33 AQVEDKESK
-42 ATDTSLDAIACAA
+42 ATDTPLDAIAYAA
-55 KEIGIR
+55 KEIGIG
-61 AYASDLYDDDDLE
+61 AYAADLDDDDDLE
-74 DLDSSSLNE
+74 DLESSSLNE
-83 LDDALDDGLEDTL
+83 LDDALEDNLDCSLSDDLEDAL
-96 EDDLDSSLSEG
+96 EDDLDSPLSNGVE
-107 LNDTLD
+107 
-113 DDRGSSLSDG
+113 DG
-123 LEDALDDL
+123 LDDL

-143 NKSRIAYEIAK
+143 NKSRIAYEISK
-154 IKERQLRRAGRSI
+154 IKERQLRGAGRSI

-190 EPQMDMADADVQG
+190 EPQMDMADAEIQG
-203 QDEAAKVDEDGS
+203 QVEGAKVDEDGS

-505 EVRNNTELVL
+505 EVRTNTELVL

-546 TDDEVAQDDVTSDL
+546 ADDETGQDGVTSDL
-560 ISADANADSDES
+560 ISEDANADSDES

-583 SRRLQ
+583 SRRMQ
-588 QSILPVDKDERIA
+588 QSILPGDKDERIA

-625 QGNLHDDVV
+625 QGQLHDDVV

-641 EYLTDELADK
+641 EYLTDEHSEK
-651 DTKATNLTISEQ
+651 DSKSANLTISEQ
-663 TAANV
+663 QAAS
-668 DHTTAANTAD
+668 TAD

-685 AANAA
+685 AA
-690 DMGDAA
+690 DMQPNTA
-696 DADNAANAADTSDAV
+696 DAV
-711 DDAAVD
+711 DTADDASVD
-717 SAGAVVLKDE
+717 GAGAVVLKDE

-919 NLNLNSPALQLV
+919 NLTLNSPALQLV

>member
-10 KAKLASTTQSTA
+10 KAKLASTTQSPA
-22 KSQAVNATISN
+22 KSQAFNATLAN
-33 AQVKDNESK
+33 AQVEDKESK
-42 ATDTSLDAIACAA
+42 ATDTPLDAIACAA
-55 KEIGIR
+55 KEIGIG
-61 AYASDLYDDDDLE
+61 AYAPDLDDDDELGDLE
-74 DLDSSSLNE
+74 ISSLNDLDDTLVDDLDSSLS
-83 LDDALDDGLEDTL
+83 DGLEDAL
-96 EDDLDSSLSEG
+96 EDDLDSSL
-107 LNDTLD
+107 ND
-113 DDRGSSLSDG
+113 GV
-123 LEDALDDL
+123 EDALDDL

-143 NKSRIAYEIAK
+143 NKSRIAYEISK
-154 IKERQLRRAGRSI
+154 IKERQLRGAGRSI

-190 EPQMDMADADVQG
+190 EPQMDMADAEIQG
-203 QDEAAKVDEDGS
+203 QVEAAKVDEDGS

-505 EVRNNTELVL
+505 EVRTNTELVL

-546 TDDEVAQDDVTSDL
+546 ADDETGQDGVTSDL
-560 ISADANADSDES
+560 ISEDANADSDES

-583 SRRLQ
+583 SRRMQ
-588 QSILPVDKDERIA
+588 QSILPGDKDERIA

-625 QGNLHDDVV
+625 QGKLHDDVV

-641 EYLTDELADK
+641 EYLTDEHSDK
-651 DTKATNLTISEQ
+651 DSKAANLTISEQ
-663 TAANV
+663 QAATIV
-668 DHTTAANTAD
+668 QTTAANTAD
-678 AHASSID
+678 DHAASID
-685 AANAA
+685 AANT
-690 DMGDAA
+690 
-696 DADNAANAADTSDAV
+696 ANTADAV
-711 DDAAVD
+711 DDTSVD

>member
-1 MPRTSSNKS
+1 MPRTSSNIS

-22 KSQAVNATISN
+22 KSQAVNATLAN
-33 AQVKDNESK
+33 AQMEDKESK
-42 ATDTSLDAIACAA
+42 ATDTPLDAIACAA
-55 KEIGIR
+55 KEIGIG
-61 AYASDLYDDDDLE
+61 AYAPDLDDDDDLE
-74 DLDSSSLNE
+74 DLESSSLNE
-83 LDDALDDGLEDTL
+83 LDDALE
-96 EDDLDSSLSEG
+96 EDLDSP
-107 LNDTLD
+107 
-113 DDRGSSLSDG
+113 LSDG
-123 LEDALDDL
+123 VEDGLDDL

-143 NKSRIAYEIAK
+143 NKSRIAYEISK
-154 IKERQLRRAGRSI
+154 IKERQLRGAGRSI
-167 QFAPDEEGNY
+167 QFAPDEDGNY

-190 EPQMDMADADVQG
+190 EPQMDMADAEIQG
-203 QDEAAKVDEDGS
+203 QVEAAKVDEDGS

-546 TDDEVAQDDVTSDL
+546 ADDETAQDGVTSNL
-560 ISADANADSDES
+560 ISADANAGSDES

-583 SRRLQ
+583 SRRMQ
-588 QSILPVDKDERIA
+588 QSILPGDKDERIA

-625 QGNLHDDVV
+625 QGKLHDDVV

-641 EYLTDELADK
+641 EYLTDEHSDK
-651 DTKATNLTISEQ
+651 DSKEANLTISEQ
-663 TAANV
+663 QAATIV
-668 DHTTAANTAD
+668 HTTAANTAD
-678 AHASSID
+678 DHASSIG
-685 AANAA
+685 AA
-690 DMGDAA
+690 DSANTANTGEAA
-696 DADNAANAADTSDAV
+696 DAVDTGDTV
-711 DDAAVD
+711 DDAAID
-717 SAGAVVLKDE
+717 GAGAVVLKDE

-810 VASCVVFNREGPDS
+810 VASCVVFNRGGPDS

-878 VISNAFANAKTPM
+878 VISNAFAKANTPM

>member
-22 KSQAVNATISN
+22 KLQAVNAALAN
-33 AQVKDNESK
+33 AQVEDKDSK
-42 ATDTSLDAIACAA
+42 ATDTPLDAIACAA
-55 KEIGIR
+55 KAIGIG
-61 AYASDLYDDDDLE
+61 AYAADLDDDDELE
-74 DLDSSSLNE
+74 DLESSSINE
-83 LDDALDDGLEDTL
+83 LDESL
-96 EDDLDSSLSEG
+96 EDDLDSSLS
-107 LNDTLD
+107 
-113 DDRGSSLSDG
+113 DG
-123 LEDALDDL
+123 VEDGLDDL

-143 NKSRIAYEIAK
+143 NKSRIAYEISK
-154 IKERQLRRAGRSI
+154 IKERQLRGAGRSI

-190 EPQMDMADADVQG
+190 EPQMDMADAEIQG
-203 QDEAAKVDEDGS
+203 QVEGAKVDEDGS

-546 TDDEVAQDDVTSDL
+546 TDDETGQDGVTSDL

-583 SRRLQ
+583 SRRMQ
-588 QSILPVDKDERIA
+588 QSILPGDKDERIA

-625 QGNLHDDVV
+625 QGKLHDDVV

-641 EYLTDELADK
+641 EYLTDEHSDK
-651 DTKATNLTISEQ
+651 DSKEANLTISEQ
-663 TAANV
+663 QAATIV
-668 DHTTAANTAD
+668 QTTAANTDD

-685 AANAA
+685 AADTADKDYAA
-690 DMGDAA
+690 NTA
-696 DADNAANAADTSDAV
+696 DAGDAV

-717 SAGAVVLKDE
+717 GAGAVVLKDE